1 MTTSLT
7 ETDRRVRRAILDTF
21 VEGSVPTRIG
31 VMQALGLDYAE
42 VSTSYA
48 ALAATHVIV
57 PDPDSGEVWMAMPF
71 SAVPTTFRVVVHG
84 RSVWANCVW
93 DAFGIAAA
101 LDADVSFVSPC
112 PVSGVPIA
120 AGVRLGVPFATARAV
135 AHIAVPAPRWWD
147 DIGYT

>member
-1 MTTSLT
+1 MSVSLT
-7 ETDRRVRRAILDTF
+7 ATDLRVRRAILDTF
-21 VEGSVPTRIG
+21 VEGGAPTRIG

-42 VSTSYA
+42 VGRSYT
-48 ALAATHVIV
+48 ALAASHVIV
-57 PDPDSGEVWMAMPF
+57 PDADSGEVWMAMPF

-120 AGVRLGVPFATARAV
+120 AGVRLGVPFAPARAV
-135 AHIAVPAPRWWD
+135 AHIAVPAPHWWD